1 MPTISKRG
9 QQVPLSPFR
18 KLVRYADAAK
28 AKGKQVYH
36 LNIGQPDILTPPAA
50 INAFKQKEIDILA
63 YSPAVGVTSYRQ
75 KLVEYYHTFDIV
87 VDQAEIIVT
96 TGGSEALQLLMY
108 ACFNRGEEV
117 IIPEPFY
124 ANYNGFAQ
132 IADVAIQPITCHIES
147 GFALPSIAD
156 FERKITPQT
165 KAILITNPNNP
176 TGCFYDQRALEQ
188 LGQLAKQYDLYLIAD
203 EVYREFCYD
212 GNDFY
217 SVLNLTGLEDHAVV
231 IDSVSKRFSACGAR
245 IGAIITRNQELLE
258 VIEKYAKLRLS
269 PPGLGQMLAEEMIE
283 GMQEYLKATKTEY
296 DHRRQIV
303 YERLSA
309 MENVISYKPGGAFY
323 CFAKFPVEDAE
334 HFCQWL
340 LTDFEHEGATVM
352 LSPGAGFYATP
363 NLGQDEVRIAYVLNT
378 EKLAKAMDCL
388 EVALSKYPYKKVDS
402 LAFQQ

>member
-1 MPTISKRG
+1 MPTISTRG

-18 KLVRYADAAK
+18 KLVRYADEAK
-28 AKGKQVYH
+28 AQGKKVYH

-50 INAFKQKEIDILA
+50 ITAFQQKKIDILA
-63 YSPAVGVTSYRQ
+63 YSPAVGIASYRQ
-75 KLVEYYHTFDIV
+75 KLVEYYKAFDIKV
-87 VDQAEIIVT
+87 NESEIIVT

-108 ACFNRGEEV
+108 ACFNRGDET

-132 IADVAIQPITCHIES
+132 IADVVIQPITCHIES

-156 FERKITPQT
+156 FERKITPHT

-176 TGCFYDQRALEQ
+176 TGCFYDKKTLGQ

-212 GNDFY
+212 GNEFY
-217 SVLNLTGLEDHAVV
+217 SILNLEGLEEHTVV
-231 IDSVSKRFSACGAR
+231 VDSVSKRFSACGAR
-245 IGAIITRNQELLE
+245 VGAIVTKNEALLNT
-258 VIEKYAKLRLS
+258 IERYAKLRLS
-269 PPGLGQMLAEEMIE
+269 PPGLGQMLAEEMID
-283 GMQEYLKATKTEY
+283 GMHSYLDATKSEY
-296 DHRRQIV
+296 DRRRQV
-303 YERLSA
+303 VFERLTA
-309 MENVISYKPGGAFY
+309 MADVVNYKPGGAFY
-323 CFAKFPVEDAE
+323 CFAKFPVEDAD

-363 NLGQDEVRIAYVLNT
+363 GLGQDEVRIAYVLNT
-378 EKLAKAMDCL
+378 QKLEKAMDCL
-388 EVALSKYPYKKVDS
+388 TAGLAVYPYKKVDKVS
-402 LAFQQ
+402 LV